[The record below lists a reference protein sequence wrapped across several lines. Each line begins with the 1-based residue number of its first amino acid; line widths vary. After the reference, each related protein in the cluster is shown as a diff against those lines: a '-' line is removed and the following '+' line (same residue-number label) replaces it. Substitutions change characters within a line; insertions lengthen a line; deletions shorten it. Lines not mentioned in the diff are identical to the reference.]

1 MRVVI
6 RLLRKLKISNRLMFG
21 YVALFLLI
29 LNGANLVH
37 YLTVR
42 DLLQNKIERELELTT
57 SSIANSIH
65 TTANTTIRNYLR
77 AISETNLLYV
87 QTQYQRFKAGEVTER
102 QAKNNVTQMF
112 TQQRIGESGYPY
124 VVDSK
129 GIIQIHPKTA
139 LLDQNLMEFSFMQ
152 QQVNTKKGYLEYDW
166 KNPGE
171 NVERPKALHMI
182 YFEPWDWIISSS
194 SYRSEFLS
202 LINIADFQTYI
213 SSQKFGETGYSYVIN
228 SQGDVVLHPFI
239 SGNFYDVKDSNGF
252 EFVKAIL
259 NQKNGSITYTW
270 RNPDEQAYRQ
280 KYAIFQYIPDYDWYV
295 VSATYSEELFRP
307 VEELSQIYLVI
318 LFASVVILI
327 PSNLLLSQSIVTPL
341 KQVMESLKV
350 AATGR
355 YETRMEERADCNDE
369 LNELS
374 LYFNRFMHELE
385 QSNKEL
391 HLQIE
396 QKIQA
401 QQQQVDL
408 NRQLEELNQSLE
420 HKVTERTHDLQVS
433 MAQLQE
439 TQEQLVEAEKLAA
452 LGGLVA
458 GVAHEVNTPL
468 GISVTATSL
477 IGEIVDE
484 LNTAFTNQ
492 TLTSAQYSELME
504 RLVETKTMLESN
516 LARATKLI
524 KDFKQ
529 TAVDQ
534 VSENQS
540 EFVIEDVLKALISSL
555 HSETAKV
562 PVEPSLRVDG
572 NVVMDSLPGVL
583 TQVISNLIMN
593 SVNHGFPQAHL
604 DYLQNENITPTI
616 SIVITQGSGR
626 ATICYQDNGV
636 GVEESLHQK
645 IFEPFYTSKRGQ
657 GGSGLGLN
665 LVFNMVNQKLGG
677 RLQFSSQLKH
687 GVQFILDIPTTLS
700 HRS

>member
-1 MRVVI
+1 MKVVI
-6 RLLRKLKISNRLMFG
+6 GLLRKLKISNRLMFG
-21 YVALFLLI
+21 YMALFLLI

-42 DLLQNKIERELELTT
+42 DLLQNKIERELQLTT

-77 AISETNLLYV
+77 AISETNLIYV
-87 QTQYQRFKAGEVTER
+87 QTQYQRFKAGEITESE
-102 QAKNNVTQMF
+102 AKKNVSQMF
-112 TQQRIGESGYPY
+112 IQQRIGESGYPY
-124 VVDSK
+124 VVNSE
-129 GIIQIHPKTA
+129 GVIQIHPKTA
-139 LLDQNLMEFSFMQ
+139 LIDQNLMEFSFMQ
-152 QQVNTKKGYLEYDW
+152 QQVKTKKGYLEYDW

-171 NVERPKALHMI
+171 SKERPKALHMI
-182 YFEPWDWIISSS
+182 YFQPWDWIISSS

-202 LINIADFQTYI
+202 LINITDFQTYI

-228 SQGDVVLHPFI
+228 SLGDVVLHPFI
-239 SGNFYDVKDSNGF
+239 SGNFLDVKDSNGF
-252 EFVKAIL
+252 TFVKAIL
-259 NQKNGSITYTW
+259 EQKNGAITYTW
-270 RNPDEQAYRQ
+270 RNPNEGSYRE

-318 LFASVVILI
+318 LFVSVAVLI
-327 PSNLLLSQSIVTPL
+327 PSNLLLSRSIVIPL
-341 KQVMESLKV
+341 KQVMESLKT
-350 AATGR
+350 AGTGR
-355 YETRMEERADCNDE
+355 YDTRMEEREECNDE

-374 LYFNRFMHELE
+374 HYFNRFMHELE

-401 QQQQVDL
+401 QQQQMDL
-408 NRQLEELNQSLE
+408 NRQLEDLNQSLE
-420 HKVTERTHDLQVS
+420 NKVVERTHDLQVS

-439 TQEQLVEAEKLAA
+439 TQEQLVESEKLAA

-492 TLTSAQYSELME
+492 TLTSSQYSELMG
-504 RLVETKTMLESN
+504 RLGETRSMLQSN
-516 LARATKLI
+516 LARAAQLI

-540 EFVIEDVLKALISSL
+540 EFLIEDVLKALVSSL
-555 HSETAKV
+555 HSETAKI
-562 PVEPSLRVDG
+562 PVTPLLTVEGKL
-572 NVVMDSLPGVL
+572 VMNSLPGVL
-583 TQVISNLIMN
+583 TQVVSNLIMN

-604 DYLQNENITPTI
+604 DYLQKENITPNI
-616 SIVITQGSGR
+616 SLVITQASDVVTFR
-626 ATICYQDNGV
+626 YQDNGI
-636 GVEESLHQK
+636 GVDASLHQK

-677 RLQFSSQLKH
+677 KLQFSSIPNQ
-687 GVQFILDIPTTLS
+687 GVEFTLELPVNLPES
-700 HRS
+700 